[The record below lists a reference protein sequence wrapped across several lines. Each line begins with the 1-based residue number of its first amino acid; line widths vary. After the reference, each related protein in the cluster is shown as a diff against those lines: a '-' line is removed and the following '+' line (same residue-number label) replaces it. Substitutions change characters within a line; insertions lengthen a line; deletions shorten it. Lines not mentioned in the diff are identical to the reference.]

1 MKAAPETLFDRIV
14 SLLDGL
20 QSNYFSEAASSEMLF
35 GEWILEKYYP
45 GTEDAVLREES
56 DAHKVRAMV
65 IQRWVHGRLPMD
77 FLLAS
82 QEQCT

>member
-20 QSNYFSEAASSEMLF
+20 QSNYFAEEASGEMLF
-35 GEWILEKYYP
+35 GEWILDRYYP
-45 GTEDAVLREES
+45 GTDDPGLREEP

-77 FLLAS
+77 SLLAA
-82 QEQCT
+82 QG